1 MIELS
6 DALIVFS
13 GPRGRG
19 MNAADPHL
27 GLPHPRV
34 FPALCDVHQH
44 QNAFYTS
51 CLNDFKR
58 KLTPQQQ
65 YP

>member
-6 DALIVFS
+6 DALIIFN

-27 GLPHPRV
+27 GLPRPRV
-34 FPALCDVHQH
+34 FPALCDMHQH
-44 QNAFYTS
+44 QIEMYMA
-51 CLNDFKR
+51 CLK
-58 KLTPQQQ
+58 
-65 YP
+65 